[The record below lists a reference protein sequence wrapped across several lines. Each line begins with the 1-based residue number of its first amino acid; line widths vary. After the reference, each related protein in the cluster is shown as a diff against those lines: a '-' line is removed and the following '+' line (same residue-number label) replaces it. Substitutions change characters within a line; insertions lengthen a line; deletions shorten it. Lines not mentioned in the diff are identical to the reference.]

1 MGEHSAESD
10 ILVLV
15 EWSVLVVPVIS
26 VDPARLWSNEISSIS
41 SYVVVVVVGK
51 SIYIQIIITRTDH
64 AYGRQLPDVNK
75 AREMLWWAVL

>member
-1 MGEHSAESD
+1 MREHSAEGD

-15 EWSVLVVPVIS
+15 EWSMLVVPVIS

-51 SIYIQIIITRTDH
+51 SIQIINTRTDH